1 MPNDLNGN
9 SDHYRSQS
17 PTPYSLQME
26 FTEKQ
31 RLELGSLSSE
41 LNILIL
47 IVSIFLISPILMY
60 GELIIK
66 QSPLSPPP

>member
-1 MPNDLNGN
+1 MD
-9 SDHYRSQS
+9 
-17 PTPYSLQME
+17 

-41 LNILIL
+41 FNILVL
-47 IVSIFLISPILMY
+47 IVSIFLISFIHNH
-60 GELIIK
+60 GELMIK

>member
-1 MPNDLNGN
+1 
-9 SDHYRSQS
+9 
-17 PTPYSLQME
+17 ME

-41 LNILIL
+41 FNILVL
-47 IVSIFLISPILMY
+47 IVSIFLIYPLHNH
-60 GELIIK
+60 GELTMK

>member
-1 MPNDLNGN
+1 
-9 SDHYRSQS
+9 
-17 PTPYSLQME
+17 ME

-41 LNILIL
+41 FNILVL
-47 IVSIFLISPILMY
+47 IVSIFVISAIHNY

>member
-1 MPNDLNGN
+1 
-9 SDHYRSQS
+9 
-17 PTPYSLQME
+17 ME

-31 RLELGSLSSE
+31 RLELGNLSSE
-41 LNILIL
+41 FNILVL
-47 IVSIFLISPILMY
+47 IVSTFLTSPSHNY